1 MKRLV
6 SGFIAVL
13 VAVLAMPV
21 AAQQLTFHYGF
32 IGQHDDQEL
41 YVVENGAAVASGAQL
56 KLNFEYPTGSWFYLC
71 YLSSTDDYTLL
82 YASSTISVR
91 DMESE
96 KSDDNFGLDAD
107 KKVTFDTLGWLAL
120 DQNVGVETFTL
131 IASEARLESFEAL
144 LDNYAKASGKSR
156 KRFAKR
162 IARTLQDLP
171 GQLAGPSGVQLAQ
184 RLDKPVMGGVTFR
197 GVTSENLSQHSLSHK
212 ASGDRI
218 AQAVF
223 TIDHQ

>member
-1 MKRLV
+1 MKRLAI
-6 SGFIAVL
+6 SIFAGL
-13 VAVLAMPV
+13 VVVLAMPA

-41 YVVENGAAVASGAQL
+41 YVVENGAAVASGTQL

-71 YLSSTDDYTLL
+71 YLSSTDDYALL
-82 YASSTISVR
+82 YASATGV
-91 DMESE
+91 DASE
-96 KSDDNFGLDAD
+96 AT
-107 KKVTFDTLGWLAL
+107 TFDTLGWLAL
-120 DQNVGVETFTL
+120 DQNVGTETFTL
-131 IASEARLESFEAL
+131 ITSEARLESFEAL

-162 IARTLQDLP
+162 IARALQDLA

-184 RLDKPVMGGVTFR
+184 RLDKPVMGGVAFR